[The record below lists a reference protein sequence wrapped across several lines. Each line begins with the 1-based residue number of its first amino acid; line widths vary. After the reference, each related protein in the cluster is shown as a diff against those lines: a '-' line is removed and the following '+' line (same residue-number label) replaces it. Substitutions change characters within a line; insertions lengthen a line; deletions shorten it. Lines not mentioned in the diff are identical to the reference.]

1 MIRSDKV
8 AIIDRNAEALGIPR
22 KQLME
27 SSGHAV
33 AQKVIEQA
41 SKGDKVVIIAGRGN
55 NGGDGFVTARF
66 LGDYDVEIF
75 LLGRSET
82 IRTEIAREN
91 WQALRAAEYDTH
103 QVRDSVELRE
113 GDAGSAIKEADVI
126 IDAMLG
132 TGISGGLRE
141 PTATAAKEINNSEG
155 TVVSVDV
162 PTGVDPDTGGTVS
175 DAVVADEVVTF
186 HDMKPGLPD
195 IDATVTVADIGIPE
209 AAQRFVGPGDLLVL
223 DRESDA
229 HKGDHGEILV
239 IGGGPY
245 TGAPALSAQA
255 ALRAGAD
262 LVHVLC
268 PESVVATVQSYH
280 QDIITHALSGDQILP
295 EHVGE
300 MQELATDKDCVVFG
314 PGLGRNETSLDA
326 ARQFLSG
333 ADGSIV
339 VDADPLRVV
348 PEVQTDAD
356 LLCTP
361 HQGELKAMG
370 GKTDDDW
377 SVRQDLVA
385 DFAKEIDQTL
395 LVKGPYDIISDGAE
409 TRVNRTG
416 NPGMT
421 VGGTGDVLA
430 GVTGALFARVSGV
443 TAGGLA
449 AYITGRA
456 GDEVARTHS
465 HGLMASDLPDVVSE
479 IITGETNE

>member
-1 MIRSDKV
+1 
-8 AIIDRNAEALGIPR
+8 
-22 KQLME
+22 
-27 SSGHAV
+27 
-33 AQKVIEQA
+33 
-41 SKGDKVVIIAGRGN
+41 
-55 NGGDGFVTARF
+55 
-66 LGDYDVEIF
+66 
-75 LLGRSET
+75 
-82 IRTEIAREN
+82 
-91 WQALRAAEYDTH
+91 
-103 QVRDSVELRE
+103 
-113 GDAGSAIKEADVI
+113 
-126 IDAMLG
+126 
-132 TGISGGLRE
+132 
-141 PTATAAKEINNSEG
+141 
-155 TVVSVDV
+155 
-162 PTGVDPDTGGTVS
+162 
-175 DAVVADEVVTF
+175 
-186 HDMKPGLPD
+186 
-195 IDATVTVADIGIPE
+195 
-209 AAQRFVGPGDLLVL
+209 
-223 DRESDA
+223 
-229 HKGDHGEILV
+229 
-239 IGGGPY
+239 
-245 TGAPALSAQA
+245 
-255 ALRAGAD
+255 
-262 LVHVLC
+262 
-268 PESVVATVQSYH
+268 
-280 QDIITHALSGDQILP
+280 
-295 EHVGE
+295 

-430 GVTGALFARVSGV
+430 GVTGALFARFSGV